1 MRFNGSMT
9 SGASWTVFRF
19 LRQYHVTERDFPSGY
34 IYGAQ
39 RYGYVETTL
48 VWYTSV
54 YIYVLGYISV
64 VPHTTTTPSAV
75 VRCLPEVRHDFWE
88 SRTSLPSKLT
98 HVYPTDF
105 NSDISIHYPW
115 ALHSNRHPFFSCD
128 KISNFVILMV
138 VQTSEMPTGIHVNLW
153 GSCHFL
159 RYIVVQ

>member
-64 VPHTTTTPSAV
+64 VPHTTTTPSALLQLIGSMSPWV
-75 VRCLPEVRHDFWE
+75 LPDRTQGTFRQYPGRH
-88 SRTSLPSKLT
+88 RPYQRYYKTCTQVKVKLSLTLT
-98 HVYPTDF
+98 AM
-105 NSDISIHYPW
+105 IM
-115 ALHSNRHPFFSCD
+115 RG
-128 KISNFVILMV
+128 
-138 VQTSEMPTGIHVNLW
+138 E
-153 GSCHFL
+153 
-159 RYIVVQ
+159 

>member
-1 MRFNGSMT
+1 MMRFNGSMT

-64 VPHTTTTPSAV
+64 YDNDPFSPTV
-75 VRCLPEVRHDFWE
+75 CLPSTVSLFFARDLHYDEMPFSLISAPPLLSTWAEVASNFAGNNCYVDITFIITNE
-88 SRTSLPSKLT
+88 PAKLT
-98 HVYPTDF
+98 DPH
-105 NSDISIHYPW
+105 
-115 ALHSNRHPFFSCD
+115 FSLN
-128 KISNFVILMV
+128 KSK
-138 VQTSEMPTGIHVNLW
+138 
-153 GSCHFL
+153 
-159 RYIVVQ
+159 